1 MEVKNMY
8 ENLNEVEKK
17 FKMSEFPLNVAI
29 EVGNHCNLNCTVCAN
44 DKITRKRGFIDIF
57 LYKKIIDEISHVNPY
72 TRIWLDYYGEPLLAR
87 YKLYYMI
94 DYAKKKGLKSINLN
108 TNGTLL
114 NKEMAEMILDSGI
127 DFISIDVDGFTKE
140 VYEKIRVGASRD
152 VLYDNIEHI
161 LKRKEEQNLKKPI
174 IEVKVME
181 MNENR
186 HEIDKIINYWRERGA
201 WTTIRRLISWGG
213 NCKDI
218 KNDEICD
225 RIACGNA
232 VGICG
237 ITWEGDVINCVMDVD
252 ASLVFGNVY
261 NTNIQQI
268 WKERNQNMVT
278 YHMSHEFDKLP
289 TMCQNCTDWKIVG
302 EMRYDEK
309 GNEIIKNYQE
319 TQESF

>member
-1 MEVKNMY
+1 MY

-17 FKMSEFPLNVAI
+17 FKMTEFPLNVAI

-44 DKITRKRGFIDIF
+44 DKITRKRGFMDIF
-57 LYKKIIDEISHVNPY
+57 LYKKIIDEIAKVNPY
-72 TRIWLDYYGEPLLAR
+72 TRIWLDYYGEPLLVR
-87 YKLYYMI
+87 FKLYYMI

-152 VLYDNIEHI
+152 VLYDNIEYI
-161 LKRKEEQNLKKPI
+161 LKRKDEQNLKKPI

-181 MNENR
+181 MNENK
-186 HEIDKIINYWRERGA
+186 HEIDKIIKYWRERGA

-218 KNDEICD
+218 KNDEIYD

-237 ITWEGDVINCVMDVD
+237 ITWEGDVISCVMDVD
-252 ASLVFGNVY
+252 ASLIFGNVY
-261 NTNIQQI
+261 KDNIQQI
-268 WKERNQNMVT
+268 WQERNQKMVT

-289 TMCQNCTDWKIVG
+289 LMCKNCTDWKIVG
-302 EMRYDEK
+302 EMRFDEK